1 MYSATVMT
9 FGNAGDVPYFHE
21 LLEGAQTDPD
31 HIPITFQRHKGEV
44 FQLEVSV
51 KLQVLKQLRVATYCI
66 EMEPISLERID
77 VLESKMRDLQDEV
90 DQLREDS
97 EEVIENQ
104 SRGLQDLEVSVKLL
118 QDHAGARE
126 KEIAELKKQFMTLGT
141 SHRCSSTTLACTT
154 RVEKNQ
160 QFAVKCPVSLTGMS
174 FLTIVRLGK

>member
-9 FGNAGDVPYFHE
+9 FGNAGDVPVRCHYVNSTNAIPNATASDYVTYFHE

-97 EEVIENQ
+97 E
-104 SRGLQDLEVSVKLL
+104 
-118 QDHAGARE
+118 
-126 KEIAELKKQFMTLGT
+126 
-141 SHRCSSTTLACTT
+141 
-154 RVEKNQ
+154 
-160 QFAVKCPVSLTGMS
+160 
-174 FLTIVRLGK
+174 

>member
-9 FGNAGDVPYFHE
+9 FGNAGDVPHTTKLNLEDYVNSTNAIPNATASDYVTYFHE

-77 VLESKMRDLQDEV
+77 VLESKMRDLQD
-90 DQLREDS
+90 
-97 EEVIENQ
+97 
-104 SRGLQDLEVSVKLL
+104 
-118 QDHAGARE
+118 
-126 KEIAELKKQFMTLGT
+126 
-141 SHRCSSTTLACTT
+141 
-154 RVEKNQ
+154 
-160 QFAVKCPVSLTGMS
+160 
-174 FLTIVRLGK
+174 

>member
-1 MYSATVMT
+1 
-9 FGNAGDVPYFHE
+9 
-21 LLEGAQTDPD
+21 
-31 HIPITFQRHKGEV
+31 
-44 FQLEVSV
+44 EVSV

-126 KEIAELKKQFMTLGT
+126 KEIAELKKQFMTLGVSQDTTTMVQVQVQATTKVADWSAGTTMWTASSART
-141 SHRCSSTTLACTT
+141 SRGCTT
-154 RVEKNQ
+154 
-160 QFAVKCPVSLTGMS
+160 
-174 FLTIVRLGK
+174 